1 MIGIDTNILVRYI
14 LDDDPVWSMA
24 AQNFIDNDCTVD
36 NPGFVNL
43 VVLTELV
50 WVLGITP
57 GWGRDQIA
65 NVVSDFLLADNLVL
79 EQPLLVETVLTQF
92 KNGKADF
99 ADYLISTLN
108 QNANASPTVTI
119 DRIAAKSDGFKRL
132 SKGKS

>member
-79 EQPLLVETVLTQF
+79 EQPILVETVLTQF